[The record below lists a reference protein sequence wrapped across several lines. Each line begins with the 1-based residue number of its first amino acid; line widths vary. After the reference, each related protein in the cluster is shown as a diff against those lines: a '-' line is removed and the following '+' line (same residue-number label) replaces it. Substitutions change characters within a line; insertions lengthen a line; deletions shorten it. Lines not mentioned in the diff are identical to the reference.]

1 MKVVMVAYHPDSRF
15 LTDFASAN
23 LPLSEAIC
31 VSVHLE
37 YCGKC
42 RAHVK
47 QLSEVGAVLMESA
60 EREPLAGESF
70 DQVMAS
76 IDAAKAE
83 HKVSVECHLEE
94 GIDDA
99 PNAQGARLAS
109 LVSPRALKSLLSVG
123 FEKLNWVQLGAQLRI
138 APLVVDSGSRETAI
152 YDIKAGGKLPDHEHR
167 GEEITVLLKGSFS
180 DAEGSYT
187 LGDFIVR
194 NKGEVHQPT
203 VTQDMGC
210 VCLVSLERPIKPR
223 SWFYRLLEPYVQ
235 YRLSR
240 ATAY

>member
-1 MKVVMVAYHPDSRF
+1 MVAYHPDSRF
-15 LTDFASAN
+15 LTDFAAAN
-23 LPLSEAIC
+23 LPLSEAMC

-47 QLSEVGAVLMESA
+47 QLSEVGAVLLESA
-60 EREPLAGESF
+60 GRESLAAESF
-70 DQVMAS
+70 DQVMAR
-76 IDAAKAE
+76 IDTAEPELTSPAESHLAKGLADVP
-83 HKVSVECHLEE
+83 K
-94 GIDDA
+94 
-99 PNAQGARLAS
+99 AQGSRLAS
-109 LVSPRALKSLLSVG
+109 LVSPRALKGLLSAG
-123 FEKLNWVQLGAQLRI
+123 FEQLNWVQLGAQLRI
-138 APLVVDSGSRETAI
+138 APLVVDAGSRETAI
-152 YDIKAGGKLPDHEHR
+152 YDIKAGGKLPEHEHR

-180 DAEGSYT
+180 DTEGSYS

-194 NKGEVHQPT
+194 NRGEVHQPT

-240 ATAY
+240 AAAS

>member
-1 MKVVMVAYHPDSRF
+1 MISYHPDSRF
-15 LTDFASAN
+15 LTDFAAAN
-23 LPLSEAIC
+23 LPLSEAMC

-47 QLSEVGAVLMESA
+47 QLSEVGAVLLESA
-60 EREPLAGESF
+60 GRESLAAESF
-70 DQVMAS
+70 DQVMAR
-76 IDAAKAE
+76 IDTAEPMLTPFAKVDQE
-83 HKVSVECHLEE
+83 N
-94 GIDDA
+94 GIGDV
-99 PNAQGARLAS
+99 PNAQDSRLTS
-109 LVSPRALKSLLSVG
+109 LVSPRALKGILRAG
-123 FEKLNWVQLGAQLRI
+123 FEQLNWVQLGAQLRI
-138 APLVVDSGSRETAI
+138 APLIVDADTRETAI
-152 YDIKAGGKLPDHEHR
+152 YDIKAGGKLPEHEHR

-180 DAEGSYT
+180 DAEGSYS

-203 VTQDMGC
+203 VTLDMGC

-235 YRLSR
+235 YRMGR
-240 ATAY
+240 AAAS